1 MNALRTSGPRR
12 TPEASP
18 ACTPWFAGVA
28 SGTRQ
33 PCAAAAGNVRRLS
46 KTVRLAALLGAL
58 VLAAC
63 ATEKPYR
70 DAQTLLAQGRTEE
83 GLRKLQEAIEA
94 NPRDVQLRAT
104 YLQARENHTQQ
115 LNEKADAARSAER
128 WDEAAQQY
136 QRSLVFDP
144 NNIRARNG
152 LANVERDRRHAVVL
166 VEAQR
171 AEERNDV
178 EVAAAR
184 MRQIITEN
192 PEHVGARQ
200 LQRKLAERALRPPP
214 PNQLAAAMRR
224 PVTIEFKETPLRQV
238 FEVLSRTSG
247 LNFVFDKD
255 VRTDARTT
263 VFLRGA
269 SVASVINLILLT
281 NQLEQRI
288 VDANTII
295 IYPNT
300 PPKVREYQQ
309 LVVRSFMLATA
320 DAKVV
325 ANTLR
330 TIVRTRDVVVDEKL
344 NMIIVRD
351 SADAVRIAER
361 LVALHDAPEPEVMLE
376 VEILEI
382 KRSRLL
388 DLGIRWPSQV
398 TLAPLASASGGALTL
413 SDLGNLRP
421 STIGATID
429 PLTISARR
437 QLTDTNLL
445 ANPRIRARNREKA
458 KILIGD
464 RVPTITT
471 TSTASGFA
479 AESVNY
485 IDVGL
490 KLDVEPTIFLDG
502 EVAIKISLE
511 VSNIVSQVQ
520 TRTGTLAY
528 QLGTRSASTTLRLKD
543 GENQVLAGLIQDDE
557 RSTANR
563 IPGLGDAPVLSRLF
577 GSQADDNSKTEIV
590 LSITPRLIRNIQRPD
605 AGLAEFD
612 AGTESSMRTRLPE
625 SVAPISMPP
634 SAPGQT
640 ESSPSGD
647 PDTAPTPLS
656 PTTSP
661 QTSVNPGG
669 GTGATGAQPS
679 NVPTAIPQGVALPA
693 PLLSWLG
700 PKTASVGNDIAVQ
713 LLMQSELPIQSVPLT
728 FTFDALALR
737 VTSVTEGDFM
747 KQGNVQTVFS
757 NRVDPAG
764 QVSVAISRTG
774 STGATAL
781 NNVLTVNLRT
791 LTAAEGARLQL
802 TRFAPLGID
811 GREVAVALPAAH
823 AIRITP

>member
-1 MNALRTSGPRR
+1 MTPR
-12 TPEASP
+12 PH
-18 ACTPWFAGVA
+18 
-28 SGTRQ
+28 
-33 PCAAAAGNVRRLS
+33 LL
-46 KTVRLAALLGAL
+46 RLAALVAALLLGA
-58 VLAAC
+58 C
-63 ATEKPYR
+63 ASDKPYR
-70 DAQTLLAQGRTEE
+70 DAQTLLAQGRTDE

-94 NPRDVQLRAT
+94 DPRDVQLRAS
-104 YLQARENHTQQ
+104 YLQARENYTQQ
-115 LNEKADAARSAER
+115 LNEKADAARVAER

-136 QRSLVFDP
+136 QRVMVFDP

-152 LANVERDRRHAVVL
+152 LANVERDRRHAIVL

-171 AEERNDV
+171 AEERADL

-184 MRQIITEN
+184 MRQILTEN
-192 PEHVGARQ
+192 PDHAGARA
-200 LQRKLAERALRPPP
+200 LQRKLAERASRPPP
-214 PNQLAAAMRR
+214 PNQLAAALRR

-388 DLGIRWPSQV
+388 DLGVRWPSQL
-398 TLAPLASASGGALTL
+398 TLSPLASASGGSLTL

-421 STIGATID
+421 STIGATVD

-464 RVPTITT
+464 RVPMITT

-479 AESVNY
+479 AESVTY

-490 KLDVEPTIFLDG
+490 KLDVEPTIYLDG

-528 QLGTRSASTTLRLKD
+528 QLGTRSAATTLRLKD

-563 IPGLGDAPVLSRLF
+563 IPGLGDVSVLSRLF

-605 AGLAEFD
+605 ASLAEFD

-625 SVAPISMPP
+625 SALPSMAPTSLP
-634 SAPGQT
+634 AQT
-640 ESSPSGD
+640 ESSPQSGD
-647 PDTAPTPLS
+647 GDPAPTPVA
-656 PTTSP
+656 PQTPSP
-661 QTSVNPGG
+661 QSSLNPGVPG
-669 GTGATGAQPS
+669 GAAS
-679 NVPTAIPQGVALPA
+679 NVPVAIPQGVALPA

-700 PKTASVGNDIAVQ
+700 PRAATVGKDIEVD
-713 LLMQSELPIQSVPLT
+713 LMMQSELPVQSLPLT
-728 FTFDALALR
+728 FDFDALALR
-737 VTSVTEGDFM
+737 VTGVKEGEFL
-747 KQGNVQTVFS
+747 KQDGAKTVFS
-757 NRVDPAG
+757 NQVDPAG
-764 QVSVAISRTG
+764 HVSVVLTRSGT
-774 STGATAL
+774 TGASAL
-781 NNVLTVNLRT
+781 NKVLTVSLRT
-791 LTAAEGARLQL
+791 LRAAEGARVQL
-802 TRFAPLGID
+802 TRVGALGID
-811 GREVAVALPAAH
+811 GREIALALPSAH
-823 AIRITP
+823 TIRITP

>member
-1 MNALRTSGPRR
+1 MTALTLTRR
-12 TPEASP
+12 IATLP
-18 ACTPWFAGVA
+18 AALMLALALLLLG
-28 SGTRQ
+28 G
-33 PCAAAAGNVRRLS
+33 CAAD
-46 KTVRLAALLGAL
+46 KH
-58 VLAAC
+58 
-63 ATEKPYR
+63 YR
-70 DAQTLLAQGRTEE
+70 DAQSLMAQGRTEE

-94 NPRDVQLRAT
+94 DPRDVQLRAS
-104 YLQARENHTQQ
+104 YLQARENYTQQ
-115 LNEKADAARSAER
+115 LNERADAARVAER
-128 WDEAAQQY
+128 WDDAAQQY
-136 QRSLVFDP
+136 QRVMVFDP

-171 AEERNDV
+171 AEERSDL

-184 MRQIITEN
+184 MRQILTEN
-192 PEHVGARQ
+192 PDHAGART
-200 LQRKLAERALRPPP
+200 LQRRLAERALRPPP
-214 PNQLAAAMRR
+214 PNQLAAALRR

-269 SVASVINLILLT
+269 SVASVVNLILLT

-361 LVALHDAPEPEVMLE
+361 LVALHDVPEPEVMLE

-388 DLGIRWPSQV
+388 ELGVRWPGQL
-398 TLAPLASASGGALTL
+398 TLAPLPTTAGGTLTL
-413 SDLGNLRP
+413 SELGNLRP

-429 PLTISARR
+429 PLTITARR
-437 QLTDTNLL
+437 QVTDTNLL

-479 AESVNY
+479 AESVTY

-490 KLDVEPTIFLDG
+490 KLDVEPTIYLDG
-502 EVAIKISLE
+502 EVAIKIALE

-528 QLGTRSASTTLRLKD
+528 QLGTRSAATTLRLKD

-563 IPGLGDAPVLSRLF
+563 VPGLGDVPILSRLF
-577 GSQADDNSKTEIV
+577 GSQADDNAKTEIV

-605 AGLAEFD
+605 ASLAEFD

-625 SVAPISMPP
+625 AAMPISAPP
-634 SAPGQT
+634 TSLPVQSEPTNPA
-640 ESSPSGD
+640 SD
-647 PDTAPTPLS
+647 PDTQPAPLTP
-656 PTTSP
+656 SP
-661 QTSVNPGG
+661 QSSLNNPGAT
-669 GTGATGAQPS
+669 TGQPGS
-679 NVPTAIPQGVALPA
+679 NPPTAIPQGVALPA
-693 PLLSWLG
+693 PLLAWRG
-700 PKTASVGNDIAVQ
+700 PNTASVGKDIAME
-713 LLMQSELPIQSVPLT
+713 LMMQSELPIQSLPLT
-728 FTFDALALR
+728 FDFDALALR
-737 VTSVTEGDFM
+737 VTSVTEGDFLN
-747 KQGNVQTVFS
+747 QGNAKTVFS
-757 NRVDPAG
+757 HQIDPAG
-764 QVSVAISRTG
+764 HVSVALSRSGASST
-774 STGATAL
+774 TGATSL
-781 NNVLTVNLRT
+781 NRVLTVNLRT
-791 LTAAEGARLQL
+791 LRAAEGARLQL
-802 TRFAPLGID
+802 TRVGALGVD
-811 GREVAVALPAAH
+811 GRELALALPPAQV
-823 AIRITP
+823 IRVTP

>member
-1 MNALRTSGPRR
+1 I
-12 TPEASP
+12 
-18 ACTPWFAGVA
+18 
-28 SGTRQ
+28 
-33 PCAAAAGNVRRLS
+33 
-46 KTVRLAALLGAL
+46 
-58 VLAAC
+58 VLA
-63 ATEKPYR
+63 
-70 DAQTLLAQGRTEE
+70 
-83 GLRKLQEAIEA
+83 
-94 NPRDVQLRAT
+94 
-104 YLQARENHTQQ
+104 
-115 LNEKADAARSAER
+115 
-128 WDEAAQQY
+128 
-136 QRSLVFDP
+136 
-144 NNIRARNG
+144 
-152 LANVERDRRHAVVL
+152 
-166 VEAQR
+166 EAQR
-171 AEERNDV
+171 AEERADL
-178 EVAAAR
+178 ETAAAR
-184 MRQIITEN
+184 MRQILTEN
-192 PEHVGARQ
+192 PDHAGARA

-214 PNQLAAAMRR
+214 PNQLAAALRK

-263 VFLRGA
+263 VFLRGS

-288 VDANTII
+288 VDTNTII

-376 VEILEI
+376 VEVLEI

-388 DLGIRWPSQV
+388 ELGVRWPGQLS
-398 TLAPLASASGGALTL
+398 LAPLPTTLGGSLTL

-421 STIGATID
+421 STTGATID
-429 PLTISARR
+429 PLAITARR
-437 QLTDTNLL
+437 QITDTNLL

-479 AESVNY
+479 AESVTY

-502 EVAIKISLE
+502 EVAIKIALE

-563 IPGLGDAPVLSRLF
+563 IPGLGDVPVLSRLF

-590 LSITPRLIRNIQRPD
+590 LSITPRLIRNLQRPD
-605 AGLAEFD
+605 ASLAEFD

-625 SVAPISMPP
+625 SSGPVSSPPTSMP
-634 SAPGQT
+634 AQT
-640 ESSPSGD
+640 ESGDAPQQPAPAPGSPQSSLNIPGGANTAAN
-647 PDTAPTPLS
+647 PAANTAP
-656 PTTSP
+656 
-661 QTSVNPGG
+661 
-669 GTGATGAQPS
+669 
-679 NVPTAIPQGVALPA
+679 NVTPQGVALAA
-693 PLLSWLG
+693 PLLAWRG
-700 PKTASVGNDIAVQ
+700 PKTASVGKDIAVE
-713 LLMQSELPIQSVPLT
+713 LLMQSELPVQSVPLT
-728 FTFDALALR
+728 FDFDALAMR
-737 VTSVTEGDFM
+737 VTSVTEGDFLNQDNA
-747 KQGNVQTVFS
+747 KTVFS
-757 NRVDPAG
+757 SQVDPAG
-764 QVSVAISRTG
+764 HVSVALTRSGGGTSG
-774 STGATAL
+774 TGATAL
-781 NNVLTVNLRT
+781 NRVLTVNLRA
-791 LTAAEGARLQL
+791 LRAAEGARLQL
-802 TRFAPLGID
+802 TRVGALGID
-811 GREVAVALPAAH
+811 GRELALTLPPTH

>member
-1 MNALRTSGPRR
+1 MKPPRK
-12 TPEASP
+12 
-18 ACTPWFAGVA
+18 V
-28 SGTRQ
+28 
-33 PCAAAAGNVRRLS
+33 LH
-46 KTVRLAALLGAL
+46 LAALVAALLLG
-58 VLAAC
+58 AC
-63 ATEKPYR
+63 ATDKPYR
-70 DAQTLLAQGRTEE
+70 DAQALLAQGRTDE

-94 NPRDVQLRAT
+94 DPRNVQLRAS

-115 LNEKADAARSAER
+115 LNEKADAARAAER

-136 QRSLVFDP
+136 QRALVFDP

-152 LANVERDRRHAVVL
+152 LANVERDRRHAIVL
-166 VEAQR
+166 VEGQR
-171 AEERNDV
+171 AEDRNDL

-184 MRQIITEN
+184 MRQILTEN
-192 PEHVGARQ
+192 PDHAGARA
-200 LQRKLAERALRPPP
+200 LQRKITEKANRPPP
-214 PNQLAAAMRR
+214 PSQLAAALRR

-255 VRTDARTT
+255 VRSDARTT

-288 VDANTII
+288 VDSNTII

-388 DLGIRWPSQV
+388 DLGVRWPSQV
-398 TLAPLASASGGALTL
+398 TLTPLATTSGGALTL

-421 STIGATID
+421 STIGAAVD
-429 PLTISARR
+429 PLTITARR

-479 AESVNY
+479 AESVTY

-490 KLDVEPTIFLDG
+490 KLDVEPTVYLDG

-563 IPGLGDAPVLSRLF
+563 IPGLGDAPILSRLF

-605 AGLAEFD
+605 AALAEFD

-625 SVAPISMPP
+625 SALPIAIPPSSMP
-634 SAPGQT
+634 SSLPGQT

-647 PDTAPTPLS
+647 PDTAPAPAV
-656 PTTSP
+656 PAPSP
-661 QTSVNPGG
+661 QSSLNPG
-669 GTGATGAQPS
+669 TPGAPSS
-679 NVPTAIPQGVALPA
+679 NVPSSIPQGVALPA
-693 PLLSWLG
+693 PLLAWLG
-700 PKTASVGNDIAVQ
+700 PTATTVGKDIEVD
-713 LLMQSELPIQSVPLT
+713 LMMQSELPIQSLPLT
-728 FTFDALALR
+728 FDFDALALR
-737 VTSVTEGDFM
+737 INGVKEGDFL
-747 KQGNVQTVFS
+747 KQGDAKTVFS
-757 NRVDPAG
+757 NQVDPAG
-764 QVSVAISRTG
+764 HVSVVLTRSATS
-774 STGATAL
+774 GATAL
-781 NNVLTVNLRT
+781 NKVLTVTLRT
-791 LTAAEGARLQL
+791 LRAAEGARLQL
-802 TRFAPLGID
+802 TRVGALGID
-811 GREVAVALPAAH
+811 GREIALALPPAH
-823 AIRITP
+823 TIRITP